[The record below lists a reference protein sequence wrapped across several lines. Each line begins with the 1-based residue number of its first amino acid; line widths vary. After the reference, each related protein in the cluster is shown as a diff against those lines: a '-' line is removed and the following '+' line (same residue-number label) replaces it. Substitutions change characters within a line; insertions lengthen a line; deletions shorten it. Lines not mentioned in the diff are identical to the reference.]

1 MRKWRKF
8 TFGRFAR
15 VSLISIPA
23 SLGVLMMSLIDG
35 KRRCRNCSTLYNTL
49 KKLKARGGL
58 TAELMHKV
66 DVFFALDKLTE
77 EEYHDLLNLE

>member
-8 TFGRFAR
+8 TFGRFAL

-23 SLGVLMMSLIDG
+23 SLGVLMMSLIAG
-35 KRRCRNCSTLYNTL
+35 KRRCRNCSTLYSTL
-49 KKLKARGGL
+49 KKLKARSGL
-58 TAELMHKV
+58 TADLIHKV
-66 DVFFALDKLTE
+66 DVFFALGKLTE